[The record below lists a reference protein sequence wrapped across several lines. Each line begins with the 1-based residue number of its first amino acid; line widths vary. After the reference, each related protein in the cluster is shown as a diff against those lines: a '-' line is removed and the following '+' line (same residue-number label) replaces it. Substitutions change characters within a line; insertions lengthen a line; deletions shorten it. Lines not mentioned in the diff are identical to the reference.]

1 MKTFLAVFNS
11 LPAILESVQAIEAAI
26 PLPRAGQQKMNLV
39 LNAAATAW
47 AIGQVA
53 EQQTLSK
60 TTTLSSVQALTNVAV
75 ASLNSAGV
83 FAQGTAAPAASA
95 APVSSN

>member
-11 LPAILESVQAIEAAI
+11 LPAILESVQAVEAAI
-26 PLPRAGQQKMNLV
+26 PLPQAGQQKLNLV
-39 LNAAATAW
+39 LNAAAAAW

-53 EQQTLSK
+53 EQQHLSK
-60 TTTLSSVQALTNVAV
+60 ATTLSSIQAITNVAV
-75 ASLNSAGV
+75 ASLNSSGV
-83 FAQGTAAPAASA
+83 FTQSTPQTTP